1 MCITT
6 TIHLGYVKCRQ
17 HAAHPGVGID
27 ASVADE
33 EVVTANR
40 RRGVP
45 TGVCVKQ
52 AMDGLRRRVRQ
63 GGLSSRGAC
72 PGWDDAV
79 SGARAKTAC
88 LDLHVPQLGEEPKKN
103 AAIAAFGCFKLPVR
117 SACGGFARRLGR
129 RRSEEHTSELQSL
142 MRISYAVFCLKK
154 TNTKK

>member
-63 GGLSSRGAC
+63 GCLSSRGAC
-72 PGWDDAV
+72 P
-79 SGARAKTAC
+79 
-88 LDLHVPQLGEEPKKN
+88 
-103 AAIAAFGCFKLPVR
+103 
-117 SACGGFARRLGR
+117 
-129 RRSEEHTSELQSL
+129 RSEEHTSELQSL
-142 MRISYAVFCLKK
+142 MRISYAVFCLQKK
-154 TNTKK
+154 HKTATDN